1 MTFESLLSK
10 LTEEFG
16 DSVTGYKQYGCNFIK
31 VTTHEAKNLL
41 KSLKHEY
48 NFKFLADIVAI
59 HWPKKKEEFELSYNL
74 FNIDEKLRVFVKV
87 ALEKPEM
94 ETVTDIWKSANFL
107 EREQYDLVGVV
118 FAGHPDL
125 RRILLPEF
133 FEGHPLRKNFEL
145 KDRSWYNLVDEQ
157 NLGIKFTK

>member
-1 MTFESLLSK
+1 MTFETLLSK
-10 LTEEFG
+10 LTEEFE
-16 DSVTGYKQYGCNFIK
+16 DSVSGYSQYSCNFVKARVEI
-31 VTTHEAKNLL
+31 AKELL
-41 KSLKHEY
+41 KKLKCEY
-48 NFKFLADIVAI
+48 NFKYLSDIVAI
-59 HWPKKKEEFELSYNL
+59 HWPKKKEAFELSYNL
-74 FNIDEKLRVFVKV
+74 FNIDAKLRIFVKV
-87 ALEKPEM
+87 SLEKPEA

-118 FAGHPDL
+118 FRGHPDL